1 MTKEQKKEFDNLY
14 KFDNQ
19 DYDSINIEQQEKIN
33 KKKAKER
40 EKRIKQRKAK
50 QKSQFDFD
58 TETVIGI
65 TNKNNKNKQPNVQK
79 RMTKKQAKIERKK
92 KKLKK
97 IIKLITL
104 FLLIIG
110 GFVFALVSP
119 IFNIKEIQVSNNNQI
134 ATETIISLSQLQLGQ
149 NLFRFNKNKIEKEI
163 KTNPYIESVTIKRKI
178 PSKIEISVKER
189 NRNYNVEFLNGYAYI
204 NNQGYILEISD
215 QKLDLPTIQGISTD
229 AEQIVEGNRLN
240 TEDLEKIETVIQIM
254 NICKNYELDQK
265 VSAIDIT
272 NKNNYIIYMNEE
284 KKIINLGDESN
295 LSTKM
300 LYVPTILKENEG
312 KEGTIYVNGDINNN
326 FKPRF
331 REKV

>member
-189 NRNYNVEFLNGYAYI
+189 NRNYNVEFLNGFAYI

-331 REKV
+331 KEKV

>member
-58 TETVIGI
+58 TETVIGM
-65 TNKNNKNKQPNVQK
+65 TNKNNKNKQPNVQR

-229 AEQIVEGNRLN
+229 VEQIVEGNRLN

-331 REKV
+331 KEKV

>member
-58 TETVIGI
+58 TETVIGM
-65 TNKNNKNKQPNVQK
+65 TNKNNKNKQPNVQR

-331 REKV
+331 KEKV

>member
-58 TETVIGI
+58 TETVIGM
-65 TNKNNKNKQPNVQK
+65 TNKNNKNKQPNVQR